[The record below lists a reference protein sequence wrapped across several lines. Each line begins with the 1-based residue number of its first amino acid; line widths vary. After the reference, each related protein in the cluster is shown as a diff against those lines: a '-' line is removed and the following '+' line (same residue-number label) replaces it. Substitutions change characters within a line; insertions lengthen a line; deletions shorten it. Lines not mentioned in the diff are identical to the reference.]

1 MAYSEGWQVS
11 EDAQKLFWRAAI
23 NWPDRGLSTTSC
35 TNLAMSTH
43 LCHLLVSSWY
53 MSGWRC
59 TFHLICLAV
68 WLTPFFMLALLP
80 ECTLFLLFRRH
91 SFTLSVF
98 LFISLLMVFFTQL
111 VFLLNS
117 YKVRTVPTEWPF
129 RLGFLLPCRVRF
141 YHFYFYNT
149 VQEFSVFLVIYLHLC
164 FFFYHVS
171 SLRVKTGK

>member
-98 LFISLLMVFFTQL
+98 LFISLLMVFFYPTCFSFELIQG
-111 VFLLNS
+111 S
-117 YKVRTVPTEWPF
+117 YSSYWMTFSFRVPTAMSCQV
-129 RLGFLLPCRVRF
+129 LSFL
-141 YHFYFYNT
+141 
-149 VQEFSVFLVIYLHLC
+149 FL
-164 FFFYHVS
+164 
-171 SLRVKTGK
+171 